1 MVLLIKKL
9 HPDAIIP
16 KYIREGD
23 AAFDLYS
30 METIIIPPNE
40 RRLISTGIM
49 MAIPSGHVG
58 LIWDRS
64 GLAAKNGIKTMG
76 GVIDHTYRGEVK
88 VILHNLSLEN
98 FQVEKGLRI
107 AQMLIQ
113 PVVTEKI
120 EEVQDLE
127 TNTTRGTSGFGS
139 SGLR

>member
-30 METIIIPPNE
+30 KETIIIPPNE

-120 EEVQDLE
+120 EEVQELE

>member
-1 MVLLIKKL
+1 MTIKIKKL
-9 HPDAIIP
+9 SPDAIVP
-16 KYIREGD
+16 KYISEGD
-23 AAFDLYS
+23 AAFDLYAN
-30 METIIIPPNE
+30 ENTTIPPQE

-49 MAIPSGHVG
+49 MVIPPGHVG

-88 VILHNLSLEN
+88 VVLHNLSNEP
-98 FQVEKGLRI
+98 FPVEKGLRI

-120 EEVQDLE
+120 EEVEDLDI
-127 TNTTRGTSGFGS
+127 NTPRGTGGFGS
-139 SGLR
+139 SGMK

>member
-30 METIIIPPNE
+30 NETIIIPPNE

>member
-30 METIIIPPNE
+30 KETIIIPPNE